1 MSISFFEYNKCST
14 CRSAAK
20 WLAARG
26 VDVVARPI
34 VDEPPT
40 VAELRSMWTRSGLPL
55 AKFFNTSGQSYRA
68 LDRDRLARASDDERL
83 AMLAA
88 DGKLVKRPLLDDGA
102 RVLVGF
108 SEEAYAAWAEAGAV
122 TPGSPAKGR

>member
-1 MSISFFEYNKCST
+1 MSNVLYEYSRCGT

-26 VDVVARPI
+26 VEVRPRPI

-40 VAELRSMWTRSGLPL
+40 VAELRSMWERSGLPL

-68 LDRDRLARASDDERL
+68 LDKDVLARATDDDKLR
-83 AMLAA
+83 MLAA

-108 SEEAYAAWAEAGAV
+108 SEAAYAAWAAG
-122 TPGSPAKGR
+122 K